1 MKIIVLMILLVAILS
16 STTCGTKLNKTWY
29 PLGPGKDTV
38 CIVGDGKFSLGKTV
52 EGIDLTMHT
61 NEYNAHSDV
70 LLAFVNSYKKKN
82 NKLYVYSDEGYCVVD
97 IKSNTAKV
105 LITVEKQYFSNL
117 VGENEAVTYL
127 SSYDDFSAED
137 KKVFEKLAKKNSQN
151 AKK

>member
-1 MKIIVLMILLVAILS
+1 MKNIILMFLLAAILS
-16 STTCGTKLNKTWY
+16 QSACGTKLNKTWY

-38 CIVGDGKFSLGKTV
+38 CIVGNGKFSLGKTTA
-52 EGIDLTMHT
+52 GIDLTMHT
-61 NEYNAHSDV
+61 NEYDTDFGV
-70 LLAFVNSYKKKN
+70 LLAFVNNYKKKN
-82 NKLYVYSDEGYCVVD
+82 DKLYVYADEGYCVVD

-137 KKVFEKLAKKNSQN
+137 KKVFEKLVKKNSKN
-151 AKK
+151 

>member
-1 MKIIVLMILLVAILS
+1 MTNPPKN
-16 STTCGTKLNKTWY
+16 TCR
-29 PLGPGKDTV
+29 
-38 CIVGDGKFSLGKTV
+38 
-52 EGIDLTMHT
+52 
-61 NEYNAHSDV
+61 YNDV

-82 NKLYVYSDEGYCVVD
+82 DKLYVYADEGYCVVD

-137 KKVFEKLAKKNSQN
+137 KKVFEKLVEKNSQN
-151 AKK
+151 

>member
-1 MKIIVLMILLVAILS
+1 MKKSIALIILLVMILS
-16 STTCGTKLNKTWY
+16 LTACGTKLNKIWY

-38 CIVGDGKFSLGKTV
+38 CIVGDGKFYMVKTI
-52 EGIDLTMHT
+52 EGVRFSMHT
-61 NEYNAHSDV
+61 NENDTDHGV

-117 VGENEAVTYL
+117 VEENEAVTYL
-127 SSYDDFSAED
+127 SSYDDFSDED
-137 KKVFEKLAKKNSQN
+137 KKVFEKLVDKNSQN
-151 AKK
+151 

>member
-1 MKIIVLMILLVAILS
+1 MKNIVLMILLVGILS
-16 STTCGTKLNKTWY
+16 STTCGTKLNKIWY

-38 CIVGDGKFSLGKTV
+38 CVVGNGKFSLGKTTA
-52 EGIDLTMHT
+52 GIDLMMFT
-61 NEYNAHSDV
+61 NEYDTDYGV
-70 LLAFVNSYKKKN
+70 LLAFVNNYKKKN

-105 LITVEKQYFSNL
+105 LITVEKQYFFNL

-137 KKVFEKLAKKNSQN
+137 KKVFEKLVRKNSQ
-151 AKK
+151 K

>member
-1 MKIIVLMILLVAILS
+1 MKNIVLVILLVVILS
-16 STTCGTKLNKTWY
+16 LTACGTKLNKTWY

-38 CIVGDGKFSLGKTV
+38 CIVGDGKFSLGKTTV
-52 EGIDLTMHT
+52 GIDLSMHT
-61 NEYNAHSDV
+61 SEYDTSFDV

-82 NKLYVYSDEGYCVVD
+82 DKLYVYADEGYCVVD

-127 SSYDDFSAED
+127 SSYDDFTAED
-137 KKVFEKLAKKNSQN
+137 KKVFEKLEKKNSQN
-151 AKK
+151 

>member
-1 MKIIVLMILLVAILS
+1 MKKSIVLMILLVGILS

-38 CIVGDGKFSLGKTV
+38 CIVGNGKFSLWKTIT
-52 EGIDLTMHT
+52 GIHLSMHT
-61 NEYNAHSDV
+61 SEYETNEDV
-70 LLAFVNSYKKKN
+70 LLSFVNNYKKKN

-127 SSYDDFSAED
+127 SSYDDFSDED
-137 KKVFEKLAKKNSQN
+137 KKVFEKLVDKNSQN
-151 AKK
+151 

>member
-1 MKIIVLMILLVAILS
+1 MKNIVIMILLVGILS

-38 CIVGDGKFSLGKTV
+38 CIVGNGKFSLLKTT
-52 EGIDLTMHT
+52 EGVHLSMHT
-61 NEYNAHSDV
+61 SEDNTHTDA
-70 LLAFVNSYKKKN
+70 LLAFVNNYKKKN

-127 SSYDDFSAED
+127 SSYDEFSAED
-137 KKVFEKLAKKNSQN
+137 KKVFEKLMKKNN
-151 AKK
+151 RK